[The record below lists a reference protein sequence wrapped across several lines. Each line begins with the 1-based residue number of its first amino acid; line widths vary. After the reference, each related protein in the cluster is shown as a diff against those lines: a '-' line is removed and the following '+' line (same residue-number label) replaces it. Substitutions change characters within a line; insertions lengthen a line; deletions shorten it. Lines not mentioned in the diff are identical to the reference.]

1 MTVSDRV
8 SNLDPLPILKTQR
21 EVSYVHEPKVADK
34 NTPYWWEAAPVMPLP
49 PQPLAKKL
57 DVAIVGAGYAGL
69 SAGLVL
75 AREGRSVAAFD
86 AMNPGEGA
94 SSRNGGITSGTI
106 RPDYATIAKRFGE
119 EKAIAIE
126 AEGKIARK
134 FLYDF
139 IKTEGLDC
147 DFRLVGVFKGAL
159 GYNQYDK
166 MARGAE
172 ALAKK
177 LGIESYPVP
186 YAKQR
191 NYIGTDFY
199 RGGTVRM
206 DIGGLHPA
214 KFHAELL
221 RVALASGLTVHSRTP
236 VTAIER
242 DGDGFHVVTSAG
254 TVQARQV
261 LVCTNGYTDGAN
273 PFLRRRL
280 IPVRS
285 RIIATEELAPELMA
299 RLMPKLMMMG
309 ENRQLGFYYRP
320 SPDDRRILLG
330 GRDSSRVGDPAA
342 PTLRLR
348 NGLVEIFPELE
359 KVRLSHSWFGNV
371 AMHRD
376 MIPRIFEKDG
386 VVYATGFCGSG
397 VVWAPWVGMRAA
409 HKLMGHAEKARTAF
423 DFRPPAAIPLYRG
436 NPWFMPAIIQGYRL
450 QDRIALWRASR

>member
-1 MTVSDRV
+1 MGV
-8 SNLDPLPILKTQR
+8 
-21 EVSYVHEPKVADK
+21 PKVADK
-34 NTPYWWEAAPVMPLP
+34 NTPYWWEAAPIVPLP
-49 PQPLAKKL
+49 PKPLANKL

-94 SSRNGGITSGTI
+94 SSRNGGVTSGTI
-106 RPDYATIAKRFGE
+106 RPDYATIARRFGE

-126 AEGKIARK
+126 AEGKIARE

-139 IKTEGLDC
+139 IKTEGIDC
-147 DFRLVGVFKGAL
+147 DFRLVGAFRGAL
-159 GYNQYDK
+159 GYNQYET
-166 MARGAE
+166 MARSAE
-172 ALAKK
+172 ALAKR
-177 LGIESYPVP
+177 LGIEFHAVP
-186 YAKQR
+186 HAEQR
-191 NYIGTDFY
+191 NYVGTDFY

-221 RVALASGLTVHSRTP
+221 RVALASGLTVHSSTP
-236 VTAIER
+236 VAAIQRE
-242 DGDGFHVVTSAG
+242 GDGFRVVTSAG

-261 LVCTNGYTDGAN
+261 LVCTNGHTDDAN

-280 IPVRS
+280 VPVRA
-285 RIIATEELAPELMA
+285 RIIATEELAPEVMA

-320 SPDDRRILLG
+320 SPDGRRIILG

-342 PTLRLR
+342 PTIRLR

-371 AMHRD
+371 AMNRD
-376 MIPRIFEKDG
+376 MIPRIFEKNG

-409 HKLMGHAEKARTAF
+409 HKLMGHGDKARTAF

-436 NPWFMPAIIQGYRL
+436 NPWFLPAIIKGYAL
-450 QDRIALWRASR
+450 QDRIAWWRASR